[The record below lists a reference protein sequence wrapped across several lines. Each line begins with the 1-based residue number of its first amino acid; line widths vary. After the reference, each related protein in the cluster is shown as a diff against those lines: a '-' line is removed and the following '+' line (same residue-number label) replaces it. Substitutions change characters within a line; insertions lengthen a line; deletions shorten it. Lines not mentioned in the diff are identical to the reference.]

1 MAITTSE
8 DNATYAQYATHK
20 FFIIQKENETIDKG
34 HPKISLILTVSE
46 NALHAN
52 EFLGHFNLTQ
62 VEINLNFIS
71 SLSFCFLRMSL
82 ANK

>member
-8 DNATYAQYATHK
+8 DNATYAQYATHE
-20 FFIIQKENETIDKG
+20 FFIIKREKETLDKG
-34 HPKISLILTVSE
+34 HTKISLILTIPE
-46 NALHAN
+46 NALHTN
-52 EFLGHFNLTQ
+52 DLGHFNLTQ

-71 SLSFCFLRMSL
+71 SLSLCFLRMSL